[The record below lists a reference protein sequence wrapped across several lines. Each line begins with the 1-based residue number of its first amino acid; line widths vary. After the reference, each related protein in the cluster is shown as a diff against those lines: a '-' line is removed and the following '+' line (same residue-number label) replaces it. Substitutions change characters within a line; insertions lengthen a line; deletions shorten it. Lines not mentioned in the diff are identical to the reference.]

1 MHGISGYNFK
11 YNFGTDVGHTIFV
24 ARLTFYANNQSGVY
38 LANGMALNF
47 TTNNEHGLNNWTG
60 ADFLKVVPTEHIFNG
75 LTYNILLQT
84 QRSKSGDWWS
94 EMWLKRDKLEL
105 RRRQV
110 DNGSVDQIMFSFD
123 ITNGRLGIGNSNPGG
138 AIRILSNYI
147 NLGGFITWVVMM
159 NNNNAGGWA
168 MCGDSNNICI

>member
-1 MHGISGYNFK
+1 
-11 YNFGTDVGHTIFV
+11 
-24 ARLTFYANNQSGVY
+24 
-38 LANGMALNF
+38 
-47 TTNNEHGLNNWTG
+47 
-60 ADFLKVVPTEHIFNG
+60 
-75 LTYNILLQT
+75 
-84 QRSKSGDWWS
+84 
-94 EMWLKRDKLEL
+94 MWLKRDKLEL

-110 DNGSVDQIMFSFD
+110 DNGSVDQIMFNFD

-168 MCGDSNNICI
+168 MCGDNNNTYI